1 MRPGKI
7 LFLLAALLL
16 IPRAADAQPGVF
28 RMMTAP
34 LRMVAPGL
42 PGPRIGH
49 RGRHNRKAAHA
60 RQPKAVAT
68 RRGAPAAAAP
78 PAGAASAGAMAAGA
92 MAAPRGETSGI
103 AQGRDTLPPRGETP
117 RAEPGW
123 AGPVYWPHASDDL
136 FDYVFGGAGEP
147 FWGRGGRDFA
157 DAVLMRG
164 SKTAEDEAELCG
176 GRHGDDV
183 SAWQEPVA
191 QAVQPTDAQ
200 RGAFDGLK
208 STLAEASKNINANC
222 PAAKTV
228 ASPTQRM
235 QAMTDRVWGMRQ
247 AVVLMR
253 APLQKFSDALDEQQR
268 TRFANAMA
276 ERRDASADPAA
287 ANAWMQLCADPSA
300 AMAPWP
306 NQQIERRLRPSNE
319 QRQNF
324 QTLQMTTQGMAQ
336 QLMASC
342 PKAPPASPLDRLD
355 AAEKRLN
362 ALLYAARVVGPAL
375 QAFYDSLSPEQKTRF
390 TALGAEARTSRR

>member
-16 IPRAADAQPGVF
+16 MPKAADAQPGVF

-42 PGPRIGH
+42 PGPRVGH
-49 RGRHNRKAAHA
+49 RGRYHRKAAQAH
-60 RQPKAVAT
+60 RPKAVAT
-68 RRGAPAAAAP
+68 RHGAPAVAAAP
-78 PAGAASAGAMAAGA
+78 AGAMADPG
-92 MAAPRGETSGI
+92 GQTSGL
-103 AQGRDTLPPRGETP
+103 AQGQDTP
-117 RAEPGW
+117 RRAPLRTDPGW

-136 FDYVFGGAGEP
+136 FDYVFGAAGER
-147 FWGRGGRDFA
+147 FWARGGRDFA
-157 DAVLMRG
+157 DAILMRDG
-164 SKTAEDEAELCG
+164 KTPEGEGELCG
-176 GRHGDDV
+176 GRHGDDM
-183 SAWQEPVA
+183 SAWQEPIA

-200 RGAFDGLK
+200 RGAFDALK
-208 STLAEASKNINANC
+208 SALAEARKNITAHC
-222 PAAKTV
+222 PDAKAV
-228 ASPTQRM
+228 ASPTQRL

-247 AVVLMR
+247 AVVLIR
-253 APLQKFSDALDEQQR
+253 APLEKFSDELDEQQR
-268 TRFANAMA
+268 TRFNDALA
-276 ERRDASADPAA
+276 ERRDTSADPTAA
-287 ANAWMQLCADPSA
+287 AAAWMQLCADPSA

-306 NQQIERRLRPSNE
+306 NQQIERRLKPSNE

-342 PKAPPASPLDRLD
+342 PKVPPATPLERLD

-362 ALLYAARVVGPAL
+362 AMLYAARVVTPAL

-390 TALGAEARTSRR
+390 SALGSEARTSRR